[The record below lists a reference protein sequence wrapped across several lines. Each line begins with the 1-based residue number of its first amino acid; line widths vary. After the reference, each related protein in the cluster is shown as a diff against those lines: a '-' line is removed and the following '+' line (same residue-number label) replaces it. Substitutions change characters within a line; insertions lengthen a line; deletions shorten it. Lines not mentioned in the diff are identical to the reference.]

1 MRTIKLVN
9 LGYAAVVVLAAL
21 LGACTG
27 SYEAPNPILLVTG
40 YQDTTGA
47 NVALI
52 RDDTDPRVRNNRL
65 TFLPA
70 SVRTLPAP
78 AVSYDVVDRE
88 RARSAVVVLSR
99 SPTNGPT
106 GADGFLTTFSLTGI
120 DPDNPV
126 AFAKRSQVTINT
138 FQPVTALPNPIF
150 CASRVQVSQGGD
162 YAAVLNT
169 PSLCGLQAQPFIDI
183 LDLRSSRLLER
194 LTNVNGVS
202 SSGFYLSQ
210 DVTQDLLYYATTP
223 SGSLEVQ
230 RAVLPRPGQQF
241 GIGDTIVSTLVTSLR
256 TPPGQNDARDLQRA
270 GADTEERLVFLFR
283 NSLVNVTNFGVG
295 GTARVGSFT
304 DTPSRDNAFVIRDDA
319 RRTEATFVMS
329 TPQAGVFAYVPPPG
343 DDTEQASARVRAVD
357 AVIEPTQ
364 DLIYFV
370 IGSEAVPQNVG
381 NVALFSIGA
390 YDPGDPLPNP
400 ASDAFA
406 VPQLTAPSFV
416 TWTRAVIPITP
427 QQTP

>member
-1 MRTIKLVN
+1 MRTVKDLVKQT
-9 LGYAAVVVLAAL
+9 LTVRTLSYAAIVALTAL

-40 YQDTTGA
+40 YQDATGA
-47 NVALI
+47 KVALI
-52 RDDTDPRVRNNRL
+52 RDNPSPNARNNRL
-65 TFLPA
+65 AFLPQ
-70 SVRTLPAP
+70 SIRTLPAP

-99 SPTNGPT
+99 SPQNTPSGST
-106 GADGFLTTFSLTGI
+106 GFLTTFSLTGI
-120 DPDNPV
+120 DPNSPA
-126 AFAKRSQVTINT
+126 AFAKRSEVTLNT
-138 FQPVTALPNPIF
+138 FQPVTVIPNPIF
-150 CASRVQVSQGGD
+150 CADRIQVSQGGD
-162 YAAVLNT
+162 FAAVLNT

-183 LDLRSSRLLER
+183 LDLRNSRLLER
-194 LTNVNGVS
+194 LTDVNGVS

-210 DVTQDLLYYATTP
+210 NVTQDLLYYAVTT
-223 SGSLEVQ
+223 SGSLELR

-241 GIGDTIVSTLVTSLR
+241 GINDTVESTPVISVR

-270 GADTEERLVFLFR
+270 GSGPEERLVFLFR
-283 NSLVNVTNFGVG
+283 DSLVNVTNFGVG
-295 GTARVGSFT
+295 STARVSPVT
-304 DTPSRDNAFVIRDDA
+304 DTRRDNAFVIRDDA
-319 RRTEATFVMS
+319 RRTDATFVLS
-329 TPQAGVFAYVPPPG
+329 TPQTGVFTYVPPPG

-370 IGSEAVPQNVG
+370 IGSEAVER

-416 TWTRAVIPITP
+416 TWTRAVIPIP
-427 QQTP
+427 

>member
-1 MRTIKLVN
+1 MQKANLVRRTLS
-9 LGYAAVVVLAAL
+9 YAAMVTLTAF

-27 SYEAPNPILLVTG
+27 SYETPNPILLVTG
-40 YQDTTGA
+40 YQDATGA

-52 RDDTDPRVRNNRL
+52 RNDTGPGVRNNRL

-99 SPTNGPT
+99 SPENTPT
-106 GADGFLTTFSLTGI
+106 GSTGFLTTFSLTGI
-120 DPDNPV
+120 NPDDPA
-126 AFAKRSQVTINT
+126 AFAKRSQVTIND
-138 FQPVTALPNPIF
+138 FQRVVALANPIF

-162 YAAVLNT
+162 YAAVLST

-202 SSGFYLSQ
+202 SSGLYLSQ
-210 DVTQDLLYYATTP
+210 DVTQDLLYYAVTA

-241 GIGDTIVSTLVTSLR
+241 GINDTVVSTPVISLR

-283 NSLVNVTNFGVG
+283 DSLVNVTNFGIG
-295 GTARVGSFT
+295 GTARVGPFT
-304 DTPSRDNAFVIRDDA
+304 DPPSRDNAFVIRDDA
-319 RRTEATFVMS
+319 RRTEATFIMS
-329 TPQAGVFAYVPPPG
+329 TPQAGVFTYVPPPG

-370 IGSEAVPQNVG
+370 FNQQ
-381 NVALFSIGA
+381 VALFSIGA

-400 ASDAFA
+400 EPVA

-427 QQTP
+427 TVP